1 MRISLRQSTAALA
14 LLAALVLS
22 SCNQKTDEP
31 VSSTPP
37 KTTATSP
44 APIAKKSASPSP
56 AASASP
62 SASATS
68 SPVGQAKSTT
78 PAQSSKVGVAPKGG
92 NCPSSDPI
100 KGNNAKTG
108 KIYHAPKTKDYD
120 KVKAEACF
128 ANTAAA
134 EKAGYRASK

>member
-56 AASASP
+56 SAS
-62 SASATS
+62 STS
-68 SPVGQAKSTT
+68 SPAGQAKSTT
-78 PAQSSKVGVAPKGG
+78 SAQSAKVGVAPKGG

-100 KGNNAKTG
+100 KGNNGKTG

-120 KVKAEACF
+120 QVKPETCF
-128 ANTAAA
+128 PNTAAA
-134 EKAGYRASK
+134 EKAGYRAHK